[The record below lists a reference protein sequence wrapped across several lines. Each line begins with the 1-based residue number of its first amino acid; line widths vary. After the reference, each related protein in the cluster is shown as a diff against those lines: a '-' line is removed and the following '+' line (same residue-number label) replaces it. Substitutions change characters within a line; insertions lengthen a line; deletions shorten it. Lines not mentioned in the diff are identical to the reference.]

1 MTLYIILIFSA
12 ICVGMAISVKAF
24 GTGGKRKRI
33 FQDIYF
39 SIEEVDGIGVLYT
52 KTGEYSAVLKMENPV
67 QKYSANIEAYYEFTH
82 LFAALAQTLGEG
94 YALHKQDV
102 FVRKAFKEENGGN
115 HEFLS
120 ESYFRY
126 FNGRPFTDSVCYLTI
141 TQENKKSRLMSF
153 DNKKWRD
160 FLVKIRK
167 VHDQLR
173 DAGVK
178 SRFLGKTEQWPK
190 NLNGREYNGMNAMM
204 LLLHCE
210 KEGYKIPRFCTFDR
224 IQQFNKTGK
233 KDEEQKPRVSVLKG
247 EHSFPV
253 MLTTFTVVNKE
264 TKEHIKW
271 EDYKLLSQ
279 EEREKYNVYPKLQ
292 TYHVFNVAQ
301 TNLKEVRPEF
311 WEKLEQEYSMPKVE
325 KDEQFAFEPVDR
337 MIADNRWICPIK
349 PMFGDSAY
357 FSISKNEI
365 VMPEKRQFKDGES
378 FYSNLFH
385 EMGHSTGAEGQLD
398 RIKPATF
405 GSAEYAREELVAEL
419 TAALTAQRYGMT
431 KHLKGD
437 SAAYLKSWLDSL
449 KESPQFIKTTLL
461 DVKKA
466 TSMLTQHIDKIAM
479 EIDQEKK
486 AEQENGQGKSYLS
499 IDDGDHAVLAYNGS
513 AVYIQHHEKEDSVK
527 IAVPTSNGLEVKLS
541 VPYDHGKDL
550 DTNYQEAFAQYK
562 SLTEPSQSKE
572 NVYYASIA
580 YLQSTDDT
588 SELDKLKEKG
598 DYQGL
603 LTLAKEYYDGN
614 GMDEEQTYRK
624 PCQNRGD
631 DLLIEDKDFAVVY
644 NGSVGGTYEVFLK
657 HTEQEVRDH
666 ITRYGI
672 GRASEDVKAVAREMT
687 AEEFSELAQRK
698 MPIFQ
703 MPNGGLL
710 NLQYNKDKDSLDVGT
725 VTNAGLSV
733 KHTFPFSHNHSM
745 DANISSA
752 YEQLLDMEEY
762 QKEEVQEEHVAKS
775 AFRR

>member
-1 MTLYIILIFSA
+1 MTMGKPYAKEGPSA
-12 ICVGMAISVKAF
+12 EDKAL
-24 GTGGKRKRI
+24 
-33 FQDIYF
+33 D
-39 SIEEVDGIGVLYT
+39 
-52 KTGEYSAVLKMENPV
+52 
-67 QKYSANIEAYYEFTH
+67 
-82 LFAALAQTLGEG
+82 LFADMMIERIQSLSGKDGWKKPWFTEGTL
-94 YALHKQDV
+94 
-102 FVRKAFKEENGGN
+102 
-115 HEFLS
+115 
-120 ESYFRY
+120 
-126 FNGRPFTDSVCYLTI
+126 
-141 TQENKKSRLMSF
+141 
-153 DNKKWRD
+153 
-160 FLVKIRK
+160 
-167 VHDQLR
+167 
-173 DAGVK
+173 
-178 SRFLGKTEQWPK
+178 QWPK

-349 PMFGDSAY
+349 PLFGDSAY

-486 AEQENGQGKSYLS
+486 AEQ
-499 IDDGDHAVLAYNGS
+499 
-513 AVYIQHHEKEDSVK
+513 
-527 IAVPTSNGLEVKLS
+527 
-541 VPYDHGKDL
+541 
-550 DTNYQEAFAQYK
+550 
-562 SLTEPSQSKE
+562 KE
-572 NVYYASIA
+572 NVGNEEKMEGSKDAGQVYYASVA

-588 SELDKLKEKG
+588 SELDKLKDRG
-598 DYQGL
+598 DYDGL
-603 LTLAKEYYDGN
+603 LKLAKDYYDGN

-644 NGSVGGTYEVFLK
+644 NGSVGGTYKVFLK
-657 HTEQEVRDH
+657 HTEQEIRDH

-733 KHTFPFSHNHSM
+733 KHSFPFSHDHSM

>member
-1 MTLYIILIFSA
+1 MGKPYAKEGPSA
-12 ICVGMAISVKAF
+12 EDKAL
-24 GTGGKRKRI
+24 
-33 FQDIYF
+33 D
-39 SIEEVDGIGVLYT
+39 
-52 KTGEYSAVLKMENPV
+52 
-67 QKYSANIEAYYEFTH
+67 
-82 LFAALAQTLGEG
+82 LFADMMIERIQSLSGKDGWKKPWFTEGAL
-94 YALHKQDV
+94 
-102 FVRKAFKEENGGN
+102 
-115 HEFLS
+115 
-120 ESYFRY
+120 
-126 FNGRPFTDSVCYLTI
+126 
-141 TQENKKSRLMSF
+141 
-153 DNKKWRD
+153 
-160 FLVKIRK
+160 
-167 VHDQLR
+167 
-173 DAGVK
+173 
-178 SRFLGKTEQWPK
+178 QWPK
-190 NLNGREYNGMNAMM
+190 NLNGREYNGMNAFM

-224 IQQFNKTGK
+224 IQLFNKAGK

-271 EDYKLLSQ
+271 EDYKQLSQ

-486 AEQENGQGKSYLS
+486 AEQ
-499 IDDGDHAVLAYNGS
+499 
-513 AVYIQHHEKEDSVK
+513 
-527 IAVPTSNGLEVKLS
+527 
-541 VPYDHGKDL
+541 
-550 DTNYQEAFAQYK
+550 
-562 SLTEPSQSKE
+562 KE
-572 NVYYASIA
+572 NVGNEEKMEGSKDAGQVYYASVA

-588 SELDKLKEKG
+588 SELDKLKDRG
-598 DYQGL
+598 DYDGL
-603 LTLAKEYYDGN
+603 LKLAKDYYDGN

>member
-1 MTLYIILIFSA
+1 MIERIQSLSGKDGWKKPWFTEGTL
-12 ICVGMAISVKAF
+12 
-24 GTGGKRKRI
+24 
-33 FQDIYF
+33 
-39 SIEEVDGIGVLYT
+39 
-52 KTGEYSAVLKMENPV
+52 
-67 QKYSANIEAYYEFTH
+67 
-82 LFAALAQTLGEG
+82 
-94 YALHKQDV
+94 
-102 FVRKAFKEENGGN
+102 
-115 HEFLS
+115 
-120 ESYFRY
+120 
-126 FNGRPFTDSVCYLTI
+126 
-141 TQENKKSRLMSF
+141 
-153 DNKKWRD
+153 
-160 FLVKIRK
+160 
-167 VHDQLR
+167 
-173 DAGVK
+173 
-178 SRFLGKTEQWPK
+178 QWPK
-190 NLNGREYNGMNAMM
+190 NLNGREYNGMNAFM

-233 KDEEQKPRVSVLKG
+233 KEENQKPRVSVLKG

-271 EDYKLLSQ
+271 EDYKQLSQ

-292 TYHVFNVAQ
+292 TYHVFNVSQ

-486 AEQENGQGKSYLS
+486 AEQTENVGNEKKME
-499 IDDGDHAVLAYNGS
+499 GS
-513 AVYIQHHEKEDSVK
+513 ED
-527 IAVPTSNGLEVKLS
+527 AGL
-541 VPYDHGKDL
+541 
-550 DTNYQEAFAQYK
+550 
-562 SLTEPSQSKE
+562 
-572 NVYYASIA
+572 VYYASVA

-598 DYQGL
+598 DYDGL
-603 LTLAKEYYDGN
+603 LKLAKDYYDGN

-624 PCQNRGD
+624 PFQNRGD

-710 NLQYNKDKDSLDVGT
+710 NLQYNKEKDSLDVGT

-733 KHTFPFSHNHSM
+733 KHSFPFIHDHSM

-762 QKEEVQEEHVAKS
+762 QEEEVQEEHVAKS

>member
-1 MTLYIILIFSA
+1 MKETDINKWATLMIERIQSLSGKDGWKKPWFT
-12 ICVGMAISVKAF
+12 K
-24 GTGGKRKRI
+24 GT
-33 FQDIYF
+33 
-39 SIEEVDGIGVLYT
+39 L
-52 KTGEYSAVLKMENPV
+52 
-67 QKYSANIEAYYEFTH
+67 
-82 LFAALAQTLGEG
+82 
-94 YALHKQDV
+94 
-102 FVRKAFKEENGGN
+102 
-115 HEFLS
+115 
-120 ESYFRY
+120 
-126 FNGRPFTDSVCYLTI
+126 
-141 TQENKKSRLMSF
+141 
-153 DNKKWRD
+153 
-160 FLVKIRK
+160 
-167 VHDQLR
+167 
-173 DAGVK
+173 
-178 SRFLGKTEQWPK
+178 QWPK

-253 MLTTFTVVNKE
+253 MLTTFTVVNKG

-292 TYHVFNVAQ
+292 TYHVFNVSQ

-486 AEQENGQGKSYLS
+486 AEQTENVGNEEKMEGSKDAGQ
-499 IDDGDHAVLAYNGS
+499 
-513 AVYIQHHEKEDSVK
+513 
-527 IAVPTSNGLEVKLS
+527 
-541 VPYDHGKDL
+541 
-550 DTNYQEAFAQYK
+550 
-562 SLTEPSQSKE
+562 
-572 NVYYASIA
+572 VYYASVA

-588 SELDKLKEKG
+588 SELDKLKDRG
-598 DYQGL
+598 DYDGL
-603 LTLAKEYYDGN
+603 LKLAKDYYDGN
-614 GMDEEQTYRK
+614 GMDEKQTYRK

-657 HTEQEVRDH
+657 HTEQEIRDH

-733 KHTFPFSHNHSM
+733 KHFFPFSHDHSM

>member
-1 MTLYIILIFSA
+1 MTMGKPYAKEGPSA
-12 ICVGMAISVKAF
+12 EDKAL
-24 GTGGKRKRI
+24 
-33 FQDIYF
+33 D
-39 SIEEVDGIGVLYT
+39 
-52 KTGEYSAVLKMENPV
+52 
-67 QKYSANIEAYYEFTH
+67 
-82 LFAALAQTLGEG
+82 LFADMMIERIQSLSGKDGWKKPWFTEGTL
-94 YALHKQDV
+94 
-102 FVRKAFKEENGGN
+102 
-115 HEFLS
+115 
-120 ESYFRY
+120 
-126 FNGRPFTDSVCYLTI
+126 
-141 TQENKKSRLMSF
+141 
-153 DNKKWRD
+153 
-160 FLVKIRK
+160 
-167 VHDQLR
+167 
-173 DAGVK
+173 
-178 SRFLGKTEQWPK
+178 QWPK
-190 NLNGREYNGMNAMM
+190 NLNGREYNGMNAFM

-224 IQQFNKTGK
+224 IQLFNKAGK

-325 KDEQFAFEPVDR
+325 KDEQFAFEPMDR

-349 PMFGDSAY
+349 LMFGDSAY

-385 EMGHSTGAEGQLD
+385 EMGHSTGAEGQLE

-486 AEQENGQGKSYLS
+486 AEQ
-499 IDDGDHAVLAYNGS
+499 
-513 AVYIQHHEKEDSVK
+513 
-527 IAVPTSNGLEVKLS
+527 
-541 VPYDHGKDL
+541 
-550 DTNYQEAFAQYK
+550 
-562 SLTEPSQSKE
+562 KE
-572 NVYYASIA
+572 NVGNEEKMEGSKDAGQVYYASVA

-588 SELDKLKEKG
+588 SELDKLKDRG
-598 DYQGL
+598 DYDGL
-603 LTLAKEYYDGN
+603 LKLAKDYYDGN

-631 DLLIEDKDFAVVY
+631 DLLIEDKYFAVVY

-657 HTEQEVRDH
+657 HTQQEIRDH

-710 NLQYNKDKDSLDVGT
+710 NLQYNKEKDSLDVGT

-733 KHTFPFSHNHSM
+733 KHSFPFSHDHSM

>member
-1 MTLYIILIFSA
+1 MGKPYAKEGPSA
-12 ICVGMAISVKAF
+12 EDKAL
-24 GTGGKRKRI
+24 
-33 FQDIYF
+33 D
-39 SIEEVDGIGVLYT
+39 
-52 KTGEYSAVLKMENPV
+52 
-67 QKYSANIEAYYEFTH
+67 
-82 LFAALAQTLGEG
+82 LFADMMIERIQSLSGKDGWKKPWFTEGTL
-94 YALHKQDV
+94 
-102 FVRKAFKEENGGN
+102 
-115 HEFLS
+115 
-120 ESYFRY
+120 
-126 FNGRPFTDSVCYLTI
+126 
-141 TQENKKSRLMSF
+141 
-153 DNKKWRD
+153 
-160 FLVKIRK
+160 
-167 VHDQLR
+167 
-173 DAGVK
+173 
-178 SRFLGKTEQWPK
+178 QWPK

-224 IQQFNKTGK
+224 IQLFNKAGK

-271 EDYKLLSQ
+271 EDYKMLSQ
-279 EEREKYNVYPKLQ
+279 EDREKYNVYPKLQ

-325 KDEQFAFEPVDR
+325 KDEQYAFEPVDR

-365 VMPEKRQFKDGES
+365 VMPEKRQFKDGGS

-486 AEQENGQGKSYLS
+486 AEQ
-499 IDDGDHAVLAYNGS
+499 
-513 AVYIQHHEKEDSVK
+513 
-527 IAVPTSNGLEVKLS
+527 
-541 VPYDHGKDL
+541 
-550 DTNYQEAFAQYK
+550 
-562 SLTEPSQSKE
+562 KE
-572 NVYYASIA
+572 NVGNEEKMEGSKDAGQVYYASVA

-588 SELDKLKEKG
+588 SELDKLKDRG
-598 DYQGL
+598 DYDGL
-603 LTLAKEYYDGN
+603 LKLAKDYYDGN

-725 VTNAGLSV
+725 VTNAGLAV
-733 KHTFPFSHNHSM
+733 KHSFPFSHDHSM

>member
-1 MTLYIILIFSA
+1 MGKPYAKEGPSA
-12 ICVGMAISVKAF
+12 EDKAL
-24 GTGGKRKRI
+24 
-33 FQDIYF
+33 D
-39 SIEEVDGIGVLYT
+39 
-52 KTGEYSAVLKMENPV
+52 
-67 QKYSANIEAYYEFTH
+67 
-82 LFAALAQTLGEG
+82 LFADMMIERIQSLSGKDGWKKPWFTEGTL
-94 YALHKQDV
+94 
-102 FVRKAFKEENGGN
+102 
-115 HEFLS
+115 
-120 ESYFRY
+120 
-126 FNGRPFTDSVCYLTI
+126 
-141 TQENKKSRLMSF
+141 
-153 DNKKWRD
+153 
-160 FLVKIRK
+160 
-167 VHDQLR
+167 
-173 DAGVK
+173 
-178 SRFLGKTEQWPK
+178 QWPK
-190 NLNGREYNGMNAMM
+190 NLNGREYNGMNAFM

-224 IQQFNKTGK
+224 IQLFNKAGK

-325 KDEQFAFEPVDR
+325 KDEQFAFEPMDR

-486 AEQENGQGKSYLS
+486 AEQ
-499 IDDGDHAVLAYNGS
+499 
-513 AVYIQHHEKEDSVK
+513 
-527 IAVPTSNGLEVKLS
+527 
-541 VPYDHGKDL
+541 
-550 DTNYQEAFAQYK
+550 
-562 SLTEPSQSKE
+562 KE
-572 NVYYASIA
+572 NVGNEEKMEGSKDAGQVYYASVA

-588 SELDKLKEKG
+588 SELDKLKDRG
-598 DYQGL
+598 DYDGL
-603 LTLAKEYYDGN
+603 LKLAKDYYDGN

-657 HTEQEVRDH
+657 HTEQEIRDH

-672 GRASEDVKAVAREMT
+672 GRTSEDVKAVAREMT

-733 KHTFPFSHNHSM
+733 KHSFPFSHDHSM

>member
-1 MTLYIILIFSA
+1 MPNIIL
-12 ICVGMAISVKAF
+12 C
-24 GTGGKRKRI
+24 
-33 FQDIYF
+33 
-39 SIEEVDGIGVLYT
+39 
-52 KTGEYSAVLKMENPV
+52 
-67 QKYSANIEAYYEFTH
+67 
-82 LFAALAQTLGEG
+82 QTLMIERIQSLSGRDGWKKPWFTEG
-94 YALHKQDV
+94 TL
-102 FVRKAFKEENGGN
+102 
-115 HEFLS
+115 
-120 ESYFRY
+120 
-126 FNGRPFTDSVCYLTI
+126 
-141 TQENKKSRLMSF
+141 
-153 DNKKWRD
+153 
-160 FLVKIRK
+160 
-167 VHDQLR
+167 
-173 DAGVK
+173 
-178 SRFLGKTEQWPK
+178 QWPK
-190 NLNGREYNGMNAMM
+190 NLNGREYNGMNAFM

-271 EDYKLLSQ
+271 EDYKQLSQ

-486 AEQENGQGKSYLS
+486 AEQTENVSNEEKMEGSKDAGQ
-499 IDDGDHAVLAYNGS
+499 
-513 AVYIQHHEKEDSVK
+513 
-527 IAVPTSNGLEVKLS
+527 
-541 VPYDHGKDL
+541 
-550 DTNYQEAFAQYK
+550 
-562 SLTEPSQSKE
+562 
-572 NVYYASIA
+572 VYYASVA

-588 SELDKLKEKG
+588 SELDKLKDRG
-598 DYQGL
+598 DYAGL
-603 LTLAKEYYDGN
+603 LKLAKDYYDGN

-703 MPNGGLL
+703 MPNGSLL
-710 NLQYNKDKDSLDVGT
+710 NLRYDKEKDSLDVGT

-733 KHTFPFSHNHSM
+733 KHSFPFSHDHSM

>member
-1 MTLYIILIFSA
+1 M
-12 ICVGMAISVKAF
+12 
-24 GTGGKRKRI
+24 GKP
-33 FQDIYF
+33 
-39 SIEEVDGIGVLYT
+39 YT
-52 KTGEYSAVLKMENPV
+52 KEGPSAEDKALD
-67 QKYSANIEAYYEFTH
+67 
-82 LFAALAQTLGEG
+82 LFADMMIERIQSLSGKDGWKKPWFTEGTL
-94 YALHKQDV
+94 
-102 FVRKAFKEENGGN
+102 
-115 HEFLS
+115 
-120 ESYFRY
+120 
-126 FNGRPFTDSVCYLTI
+126 
-141 TQENKKSRLMSF
+141 
-153 DNKKWRD
+153 
-160 FLVKIRK
+160 
-167 VHDQLR
+167 
-173 DAGVK
+173 
-178 SRFLGKTEQWPK
+178 QWPK

-292 TYHVFNVAQ
+292 TYHVFNVSQ

-486 AEQENGQGKSYLS
+486 AEQTENVGNEEKMEGSKDAGQ
-499 IDDGDHAVLAYNGS
+499 
-513 AVYIQHHEKEDSVK
+513 
-527 IAVPTSNGLEVKLS
+527 
-541 VPYDHGKDL
+541 
-550 DTNYQEAFAQYK
+550 
-562 SLTEPSQSKE
+562 
-572 NVYYASIA
+572 VYYASVA

-588 SELDKLKEKG
+588 SELDKLKDRG
-598 DYQGL
+598 DYDGL
-603 LTLAKEYYDGN
+603 LKLAKDYYDGN
-614 GMDEEQTYRK
+614 GMDEKQTYRK

-657 HTEQEVRDH
+657 HTEQEIRDH

-733 KHTFPFSHNHSM
+733 KHSFPFSHDHSM

-762 QKEEVQEEHVAKS
+762 QKEEVQEEHLAKS

>member
-1 MTLYIILIFSA
+1 MGKPYAKEGPSA
-12 ICVGMAISVKAF
+12 EDKAL
-24 GTGGKRKRI
+24 
-33 FQDIYF
+33 D
-39 SIEEVDGIGVLYT
+39 
-52 KTGEYSAVLKMENPV
+52 
-67 QKYSANIEAYYEFTH
+67 
-82 LFAALAQTLGEG
+82 LFADMMIERIQSLSGKDGWKKPWFTEGAL
-94 YALHKQDV
+94 
-102 FVRKAFKEENGGN
+102 
-115 HEFLS
+115 
-120 ESYFRY
+120 
-126 FNGRPFTDSVCYLTI
+126 
-141 TQENKKSRLMSF
+141 
-153 DNKKWRD
+153 
-160 FLVKIRK
+160 
-167 VHDQLR
+167 
-173 DAGVK
+173 
-178 SRFLGKTEQWPK
+178 QWPK

-486 AEQENGQGKSYLS
+486 AEQKENVGKEEKMEGSM
-499 IDDGDHAVLAYNGS
+499 DDGR
-513 AVYIQHHEKEDSVK
+513 
-527 IAVPTSNGLEVKLS
+527 
-541 VPYDHGKDL
+541 
-550 DTNYQEAFAQYK
+550 
-562 SLTEPSQSKE
+562 
-572 NVYYASIA
+572 VYYASVA

-588 SELDKLKEKG
+588 LELDKLKDRG
-598 DYQGL
+598 DYDGL
-603 LTLAKEYYDGN
+603 LKLAKDYYDGN

>member
-1 MTLYIILIFSA
+1 MGKPYAKEGPSA
-12 ICVGMAISVKAF
+12 EDKAL
-24 GTGGKRKRI
+24 
-33 FQDIYF
+33 D
-39 SIEEVDGIGVLYT
+39 
-52 KTGEYSAVLKMENPV
+52 
-67 QKYSANIEAYYEFTH
+67 
-82 LFAALAQTLGEG
+82 LFADMMIERIQSLSGKDGWKKPWFTEGTL
-94 YALHKQDV
+94 
-102 FVRKAFKEENGGN
+102 
-115 HEFLS
+115 
-120 ESYFRY
+120 
-126 FNGRPFTDSVCYLTI
+126 
-141 TQENKKSRLMSF
+141 
-153 DNKKWRD
+153 
-160 FLVKIRK
+160 
-167 VHDQLR
+167 
-173 DAGVK
+173 
-178 SRFLGKTEQWPK
+178 QWPK
-190 NLNGREYNGMNAMM
+190 NLNGREYNGMNAFM

-224 IQQFNKTGK
+224 IQLFNKAGK

-325 KDEQFAFEPVDR
+325 KDEQFAFEPMDR

-486 AEQENGQGKSYLS
+486 AEQ
-499 IDDGDHAVLAYNGS
+499 
-513 AVYIQHHEKEDSVK
+513 
-527 IAVPTSNGLEVKLS
+527 
-541 VPYDHGKDL
+541 
-550 DTNYQEAFAQYK
+550 
-562 SLTEPSQSKE
+562 KE
-572 NVYYASIA
+572 NVGNEEKMEGSKDAGQVYYASVA

-588 SELDKLKEKG
+588 SELDKLKDRG
-598 DYQGL
+598 DYDGL
-603 LTLAKEYYDGN
+603 LKLAKDYYDGN

-733 KHTFPFSHNHSM
+733 KHSFPFSHDHSM